1 MGWSEDV
8 YGLMYS
14 GLQAIG
20 INSLWGQAYLIGTQ
34 QLNPAYSSV
43 FLHDLEYR
51 IDHSKE
57 LHLSEKELAK
67 IRDAKDRAMNF
78 GKYSPHKVAQPI
90 SLTDDNLNK
99 PPRHP
104 RKYDG
109 RNKNSA

>member
-1 MGWSEDV
+1 MGLSEGI

-20 INSLWGQAYLIGTQ
+20 INSLWGQAYLISTE
-34 QLNPAYSSV
+34 QLNPAYASV

-57 LHLSEKELAK
+57 LRISEKELAR

-78 GKYSPHKVAQPI
+78 GKYSPHKVAQPV
-90 SLTDDNLNK
+90 SLTNDNLNK
-99 PPRHP
+99 PPRRP
-104 RKYDG
+104 VTYDG
-109 RNKNSA
+109 RTKNSA